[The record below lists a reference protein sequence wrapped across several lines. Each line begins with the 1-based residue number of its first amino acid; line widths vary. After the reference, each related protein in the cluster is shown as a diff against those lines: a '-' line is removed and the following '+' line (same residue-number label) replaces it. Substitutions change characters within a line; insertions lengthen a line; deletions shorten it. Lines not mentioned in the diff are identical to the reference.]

1 MKPQLYMKQN
11 HAVPLRTQITVRDFR
26 VEYSA
31 PPKSLWE
38 RNGEDVELQ
47 EYPCVFVCFSALSHM
62 AGTLI
67 LPLLPSAF
75 LMDHGQSKNRW
86 WTYSVEAMGKY

>member
-1 MKPQLYMKQN
+1 MKLQN
-11 HAVPLRTQITVRDFR
+11 HAVPSSTQITARDFR

-31 PPKSLWE
+31 PPKLLRE
-38 RNGEDVELQ
+38 RNREDVELQ
-47 EYPCVFVCFSALSHM
+47 EYPWVFVCFSALSPM

-75 LMDHGQSKNRW
+75 LMDHG
-86 WTYSVEAMGKY
+86 